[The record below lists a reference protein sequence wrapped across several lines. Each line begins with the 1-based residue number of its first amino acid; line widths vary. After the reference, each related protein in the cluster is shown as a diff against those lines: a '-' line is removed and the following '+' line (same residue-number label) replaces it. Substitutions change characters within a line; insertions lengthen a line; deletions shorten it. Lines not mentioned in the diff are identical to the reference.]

1 MEETNQQI
9 IDEVA
14 SALGDLEK
22 VMPFDARHLLV
33 IGCSTSE
40 VRGSR
45 IGTYGSMEI
54 AASIYQALK
63 QVHERTNVHVAFQ
76 CCEHLNRALVLD
88 RELAEQK
95 GFEPVTVRPVQHA
108 GGSMATYAYEHLADP
123 IVVEAIKADGGLD
136 IGDTL
141 IGMHLKPVAVPVR
154 GTIRKIGEANLVM
167 ARTRPKLIGGE
178 RAVYPEKET
187 SGILHQ

>member
-1 MEETNQQI
+1 MAEVNQQI
-9 IDEVA
+9 IDEVGT
-14 SALGDLEK
+14 ALGDLEK
-22 VMPFDARHLLV
+22 TMPFDARHLLV

-40 VRGSR
+40 VHGSR
-45 IGTYGSMEI
+45 IGTSGSPEI
-54 AASIYQALK
+54 AASIYMALNR
-63 QVHERTNVHVAFQ
+63 VHDRTGVHFAFQ

-88 RELAEQK
+88 REVAERK
-95 GFEPVTVRPVQHA
+95 GFDPVTVRPVRHA
-108 GGSMATYAYEHLADP
+108 GGSMATYAYEHLVDP
-123 IVVEAIKADGGLD
+123 MVVEYIKADGGMD

-154 GTIRKIGEANLVM
+154 SAIRKIGEANLVM

-187 SGILHQ
+187 SGIIR